1 MPRTKGSKN
10 KAKPL
15 TIDEQITQVAAHVEK
30 LKTELAAA
38 EEKLK
43 SLTSLRDEEAM
54 KELMRV
60 ISEKGMSIADVI
72 ALIKATEGEA

>member
-1 MPRTKGSKN
+1 MARTKGSKN
-10 KAKPL
+10 KAKAL
-15 TIDEQITQVAAHVEK
+15 TIDEQITAATARVEE
-30 LKTELAAA
+30 LKAALDAA
-38 EEKLK
+38 EAEMK

-60 ISEKGMSIADVI
+60 MSEKGMSIADVI